1 MKYLLDTNVLV
12 DYLRKNVRI
21 NEDVLESGAGI
32 SILTQGELYYGAF
45 KSKAPEVN
53 LVLIDDMISEYG
65 FPVIDIDDKAVL
77 EYARVKANLEEE
89 GKRLEDLDLLIA
101 ASALSIKLTLVTRN
115 VKHFE
120 RIKGLKLLRV

>member
-77 EYARVKANLEEE
+77 EYARVKANLEEK

>member
-21 NEDVLESGAGI
+21 NEDILESGAGI

-77 EYARVKANLEEE
+77 EYARVKANLEEK